1 RTARNS
7 NLLSLCRPTISSDP
21 ILWLPMTRLERS
33 RCIRWRLGW
42 LPSYNTTRCLRHTP
56 QLLTKQHAIY
66 CLDMH

>member
-1 RTARNS
+1 
-7 NLLSLCRPTISSDP
+7 
-21 ILWLPMTRLERS
+21 MTRLERS

-66 CLDMH
+66 CLDMHHRLQTPKSITDPLFLLLNKLPT